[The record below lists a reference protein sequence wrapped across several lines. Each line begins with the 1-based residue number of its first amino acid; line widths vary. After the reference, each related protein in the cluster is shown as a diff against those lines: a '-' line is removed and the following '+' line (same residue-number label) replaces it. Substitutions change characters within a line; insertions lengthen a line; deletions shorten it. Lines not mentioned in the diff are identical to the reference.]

1 MKNYILKK
9 IYWMNEKK
17 PALLVPVVTDDVFA
31 AILAELVPPIRVT
44 PTKELVFVT
53 GFTVVG
59 LFNELVYSEWKG
71 SNIFKY

>member
-1 MKNYILKK
+1 
-9 IYWMNEKK
+9 MNEKK

-59 LFNELVYSEWKG
+59 LFNELVYSE
-71 SNIFKY
+71 